1 MDSVDFL
8 IKDLEIE
15 LEKLKIRK
23 RSIRAIGLAIAA
35 NVTRDGRILGSTNLH
50 INLSGMTEA
59 LSRHFDCPVKAAN
72 DADMA
77 ALGECYR
84 GASRDAGSSVMFTL
98 GTGVGSGIVS
108 GKKVLSGAHAA
119 AGEAGH
125 IHIQEDE
132 PRECGCGNHGCIE
145 QYVSASGITAVAE
158 EMLSESDRPSMMRGR
173 KSLDPVII
181 FSCADLGD
189 EIALKTV
196 DFMCSRV
203 GWLCASVSSIVDPEI
218 IVLGGGVSL
227 AGKLLV
233 NGTRYYFRKYSYN
246 LCRDTKIELS
256 GLGTYAGAYGAAV
269 LASKKDEDVFIF

>member
-1 MDSVDFL
+1 MEREYIIGLDIGGTNVKCGIFTPEYSPKQVWEIQNYDTDSSMDSVDFL

-108 GKKVLSGAHAA
+108 GKKSAVRS
-119 AGEAGH
+119 
-125 IHIQEDE
+125 
-132 PRECGCGNHGCIE
+132 PR
-145 QYVSASGITAVAE
+145 
-158 EMLSESDRPSMMRGR
+158 
-173 KSLDPVII
+173 
-181 FSCADLGD
+181 
-189 EIALKTV
+189 
-196 DFMCSRV
+196 CSRR
-203 GWLCASVSSIVDPEI
+203 SRPHTYT
-218 IVLGGGVSL
+218 GG
-227 AGKLLV
+227 
-233 NGTRYYFRKYSYN
+233 
-246 LCRDTKIELS
+246 
-256 GLGTYAGAYGAAV
+256 
-269 LASKKDEDVFIF
+269 